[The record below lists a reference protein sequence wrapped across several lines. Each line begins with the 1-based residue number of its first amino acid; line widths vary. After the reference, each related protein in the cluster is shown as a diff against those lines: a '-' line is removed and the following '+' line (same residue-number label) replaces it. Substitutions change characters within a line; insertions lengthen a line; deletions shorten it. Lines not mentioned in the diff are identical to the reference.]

1 MKKKWTVGYY
11 LYDLTEW
18 AEASFYLH
26 IVAMIYAMCVSGYGF
41 KVYIKEV
48 Q

>member
-18 AEASFYLH
+18 KEESFYLN
-26 IVAMIYAMCVSGYGF
+26 IVAMIYAMYVSSYGF